1 MDIRPQSRLPKFRK
15 DRKTHIERALSVIPF
30 PYYWAWAVFGGA
42 TFLISF
48 ALLMMMEKS
57 FYFIWIFLVLS
68 LLITWQ
74 SIGVV
79 WAHKKMGQFAETFI
93 NLVIWPEEEIKRR
106 YEKQMAKIFDDRKMV
121 LTGILAV
128 ILAHILGIDYMG
140 FSFHAFL
147 TIIFKFIY
155 YLSIYTLGI
164 GLYVLIMTAMAV
176 NKIGDLPLSAS
187 VLFSRDMQSIGIL
200 YSKFTA
206 YASSVYLIWVIF
218 LMMTPLELSHHERVM
233 IFLAFAVLLLSYFII
248 PQRSIHRLMARTK
261 HEKIDA
267 FSSHLCDVADVAF
280 INPTD
285 ERLLSLNDMLNIQR
299 QMDKMSEWPFSFY
312 ELIHI
317 IVITIIPLIV
327 LALEILH
334 GALYEHR

>member
-1 MDIRPQSRLPKFRK
+1 MGNIPQSRLPKSRK

-48 ALLMMMEKS
+48 ALLMIMEKS
-57 FYFIWIFLVLS
+57 FYLIWIFLVLS
-68 LLITWQ
+68 LLIAWQ

-79 WAHKKMGQFAETFI
+79 WAHRKMRLFAETFI
-93 NLVIWPEEEIKRR
+93 YLVIWPEEEIKRR
-106 YEKQMAKIFDDRKMV
+106 YERQMAKIFDDRKMV
-121 LTGILAV
+121 LTGVLSV
-128 ILAHILGIDYMG
+128 ILAHVLGIDYMG
-140 FSFHAFL
+140 FSFHAFPV
-147 TIIFKFIY
+147 IVFKLIY
-155 YLSIYTLGI
+155 YLAIYTLGI
-164 GLYVLIMTAMAV
+164 GLYVLIMTALAV

-218 LMMTPLELSHHERVM
+218 LTMTPLELSHHERLV
-233 IFLAFAVLLLSYFII
+233 IFLIFAVLLLSYFII
-248 PQRSIHRLMARTK
+248 PQRSIHSLMALTK
-261 HEKIDA
+261 QKRIDA
-267 FSSHLCDVADVAF
+267 FSSHLCEIADVSF
-280 INPTD
+280 LNPTD
-285 ERLLSLNDMLNIQR
+285 ERLQSLNDLLNIQR

-312 ELIHI
+312 ELMHI
-317 IVITIIPLIV
+317 ILITIIPLIV
-327 LALEILH
+327 LSLEILH